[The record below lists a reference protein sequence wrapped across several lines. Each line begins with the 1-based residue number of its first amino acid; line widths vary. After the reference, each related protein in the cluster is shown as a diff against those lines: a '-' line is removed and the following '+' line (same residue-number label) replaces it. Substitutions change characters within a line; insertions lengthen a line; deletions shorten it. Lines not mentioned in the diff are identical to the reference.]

1 MKLDKRIEQSIDLGA
16 KEIKIKKEVCESLK
30 EETKRL
36 IKLNDI
42 KITFD
47 DDVKEFQSIFLNFQI
62 LIFL

>member
-1 MKLDKRIEQSIDLGA
+1 MKLNERIGQSIQLNA
-16 KEIKIKKEVCESLK
+16 KEIKIRKEVYESLK

-47 DDVKEFQSIFLNFQI
+47 DDVKEFQSIF
-62 LIFL
+62 